1 MENLTYENFMI
12 AGEAML
18 KITYNFW
25 PVTPVTMVA
34 DISKSWQGP
43 LEPVACCS

>member
-25 PVTPVTMVA
+25 PVVVFCIGYAIYETYLLGG
-34 DISKSWQGP
+34 SRS
-43 LEPVACCS
+43 